1 MKCPNCGNDV
11 FFDEVIDTTEYDDNT
26 LINTGYGT
34 CNNCHEKW
42 GWSEVFTYT
51 KEINVEHFPN
61 DHL

>member
-11 FFDEVIDTTEYDDNT
+11 FFDEVIDTEYDDNT
-26 LINTGYGT
+26 LVNTGYGT
-34 CNNCHEKW
+34 CNNCREKW

>member
-11 FFDEVIDTTEYDDNT
+11 FFDEVIDTEYDDNT

-34 CNNCHEKW
+34 CNKCREKW

-51 KEINVEHFPN
+51 KEINIEHFPN